1 MREESKQ
8 EGKAFFKRYLFLPC
22 YLIFYLYPLPLT
34 SLNSPVC
41 GAVLGDLDRD
51 GQVTLKDVA
60 QGLRYVVGVETP
72 YFDQRV
78 LADVYPRWKEPPRWR
93 GDGRIDEKDL
103 RWILRRALGLA
114 PPIKVAYLVATL
126 VGNGRNRHQD
136 GPLAQAMLSDPFD
149 LVVASDGCVYFVDAT
164 GNRVRRLTPW
174 GVVETIAGTGKKG
187 DRDGPALQAEFKSPW
202 GIDQAPSGDFYIVE
216 RFGHR
221 VRRLSLTEG
230 VVTTIAG
237 NGKPGYAD
245 GVGREA
251 QFRHPMGLRI
261 DQEGNLY
268 VADAYNHRIRKVTPE
283 GVVTT
288 IAGSGYVGL
297 SDGPALLARFQAPA
311 GVLKDPRDGSLY
323 IADAENHAIRR
334 LLPDGRVE
342 TLAGTGKAG
351 YYDGSLS
358 TAQFFQPW
366 GFAWSR
372 EGDLLIVDWKN
383 GAVRRY
389 RDHRIETIAGTGQ
402 EGYRDGPGFQAQ
414 FFGIMNIDVDAYGNI
429 YVADTDNERI
439 RIIIP

>member
-1 MREESKQ
+1 MREES
-8 EGKAFFKRYLFLPC
+8 ERESSGPFKKSQALYGVGCLLFLFLFSYAPAWGV
-22 YLIFYLYPLPLT
+22 T
-34 SLNSPVC
+34 
-41 GAVLGDLDRD
+41 LGDLDRD

-60 QGLRYVVGVETP
+60 LGLRYVAGIEIP

-93 GDGRIDEKDL
+93 GDGQIDGKDL
-103 RWILRRALGLA
+103 HQILRWALGLD
-114 PPIKVAYLVATL
+114 PPVKVAYLVATL
-126 VGNGRNRHQD
+126 AGNGRNRHQD
-136 GPLAQAMLSDPFD
+136 GPLSQAMLSDPFD

-164 GNRVRRLTPW
+164 GNRVRRLTPQ
-174 GVVETIAGTGKKG
+174 GVVETVAGTGRRG
-187 DRDGPALQAEFKSPW
+187 YRDGPALQAEFNSPW
-202 GIDQAPSGDFYIVE
+202 GIDQSPSGDFYIVE

-221 VRRLSLTEG
+221 VRRLSLAEG
-230 VVTTIAG
+230 VVATVAG
-237 NGKPGYAD
+237 NGKPGYTD
-245 GVGREA
+245 GVGEKA
-251 QFRHPMGLRI
+251 QFRHPMGLRVGP
-261 DQEGNLY
+261 EGDLY
-268 VADAYNHRIRKVTPE
+268 VADAYNHRVRKVTPG

-288 IAGSGYVGL
+288 IAGSGQVGL
-297 SDGPALLARFQAPA
+297 SDGPAPLARFQAPS

-342 TLAGTGKAG
+342 TIAGTGKAG
-351 YYDGSLS
+351 YYDGPSS
-358 TAQFFQPW
+358 FAQFFQPW

-372 EGDLLIVDWKN
+372 EGHLLIVDWKN

-389 RDHRIETIAGTGQ
+389 RNHRIETIAGTGQ
-402 EGYRDGPGFQAQ
+402 EGYRDGPGSQAQ